1 MVPHKARVKMVK
13 IRVRLTSRVTSHLF
27 LSGTVGKKNR
37 LPPDLNVK
45 ICSNN
50 DKKVINTVINKQ
62 AMYFRFF

>member
-13 IRVRLTSRVTSHLF
+13 IRVRQTSRVTSHLF

-45 ICSNN
+45 ICSDN
-50 DKKVINTVINKQ
+50 DKKVINTVKKQ
-62 AMYFRFF
+62 TSNVF